1 MAEQVKERNEIA
13 EEYLWDLSSLFASDE
28 DWEKSYAEL
37 EADLA
42 KMSEY
47 NGKLGD
53 GAAVVADMYRTLYDL
68 GARLEAVHG
77 YSYQRR
83 TEDTRAAKAQNMSTK
98 ADALY
103 VRFMGAVSF
112 VDPELL
118 SLPEETLESYRK
130 SPELAPY
137 LHTFEDLLRQKPH
150 TLSKEEEAIVAAFG
164 DIRGAGG
171 DVADMLMDADMTFD
185 PIDNPEDS
193 SKPIEVTHANYIQL
207 QESTDRNIRKASFE
221 SLYRSYRKHINTFG
235 ATYLN
240 TLKESTLMTNLRHY
254 SSARAASLAAYN
266 IPESVYDSL
275 VETVHAYL
283 PQMYRYLRLR
293 KKLLGLDDLHYYDI
307 YTPITPDYN
316 VSYTYDEA
324 KELLLSSVAPLGEH
338 YVETVRK
345 GLATR
350 WVDVFPNA
358 GKRSG
363 AYSIGSCKTTPHIS
377 MNFTGTLDSVS
388 TLCHEMG
395 HSMHTYLTHEN
406 QPPQYDDYSLFIAEV
421 ASTVN
426 ENLLAENLLSKTTDR
441 TARLFLINNLLDGF
455 RGTVFR
461 QTMFAE
467 FEQIA
472 HQRAQNGESTSP
484 EDLCNIYRDLIK
496 LYFGDEIVIDD
507 EVQYEWARIPH
518 FYRPF
523 YVYQYATGFSSAVAL
538 SEGIL
543 HEGEPAVKRYL
554 EFLSLG
560 NSVYP
565 LEALAHGGV
574 DLSTPA
580 PVAKAL
586 DKFAKLLD
594 EAEAL
599 VG

>member
-1 MAEQVKERNEIA
+1 MAEQVKERNEI
-13 EEYLWDLSSLFASDE
+13 EQEYLWDLTSLFSD
-28 DWEKSYAEL
+28 DDAWEAECSKLDSDLSQL
-37 EADLA
+37 EAFRGTFGEGVEKVVEA
-42 KMSEY
+42 YRVMYE
-47 NGKLGD
+47 LG
-53 GAAVVADMYRTLYDL
+53 V
-68 GARLEAVHG
+68 RLEAMHG
-77 YSYQRR
+77 YAFQRR
-83 TEDTRAAKAQNMSTK
+83 TEDARDAKAQNMVTK
-98 ADALY
+98 ADSVY
-103 VRFMGAVSF
+103 VHFMGAVSYF
-112 VDPELL
+112 DPEVL
-118 SLPEETLESYRK
+118 SLPDDVLEAYRQA
-130 SPELAPY
+130 PEMKPY
-137 LHTFEDLLRQKPH
+137 LHAFEDLLRQKAH
-150 TLSKEEEAIVAAFG
+150 TLTAAEEAVIAAFG

-185 PIDNPEDS
+185 SIPNPEDPE
-193 SKPIEVTHANYIQL
+193 KPIEVTHANYIHL
-207 QESTDRNIRKASFE
+207 QESGNRDVRKASFE

-254 SSARAASLAAYN
+254 PSARAASLAAYN
-266 IPESVYDSL
+266 IPEAVYDSL

-293 KKLLGLDDLHYYDI
+293 KKLLGLDELHYYDI

-345 GLATR
+345 GLASR

-472 HQRAQNGESTSP
+472 HQRVQNGESATP
-484 EDLCNIYRDLIK
+484 EDLCGIYRDLVK

-543 HEGEPAVKRYL
+543 RDGEPAVKRYL

-574 DLSTPA
+574 DLSTPE
-580 PVAKAL
+580 PVARAL
-586 DKFAKLLD
+586 DKFARLLD

-599 VG
+599 VD

>member
-1 MAEQVKERNEIA
+1 MAEQMKERSEI
-13 EEYLWDLSSLFASDE
+13 EEQYLWDLTSLFAD
-28 DWEKSYAEL
+28 DDAWEKAYAQL
-37 EADLA
+37 DADLA
-42 KMSEY
+42 QIGQFR
-47 NGKLGD
+47 GKLGE
-53 GAAVVADMYRTLYDL
+53 GVTVVVEAYRVMYDL
-68 GARLEAVHG
+68 GARLEAAHG
-77 YSYQRR
+77 YAYQRQ
-83 TEDTRAAKAQNMSTK
+83 TENTRDTKAQSMMAKADS
-98 ADALY
+98 LY
-103 VRFMGAVSF
+103 VRFMGAISF
-112 VDPELL
+112 FDPEIL
-118 SLPEETLESYRK
+118 SLSDDVLENYRTAPEMK
-130 SPELAPY
+130 PY
-137 LHTFEDLLRQKPH
+137 LHTFEDLLRQKAH
-150 TLSKEEEAIVAAFG
+150 TLTAAEEAVVAAFG

-171 DVADMLMDADMTFD
+171 DVAEMLMDADMTFD
-185 PIDNPEDS
+185 SIDNPEDP

-207 QESTDRNIRKASFE
+207 QESTDRNIRKASFQ
-221 SLYRSYRKHINTFG
+221 SLYRSYRKLINTFG

-240 TLKESTLMTNLRHY
+240 MLKESTLMTNLRHY
-254 SSARAASLAAYN
+254 SSARAASLASYN

-293 KKLLGLDDLHYYDI
+293 KKLLGLDELHYYDI

-345 GLATR
+345 GLASR

-426 ENLLAENLLSKTTDR
+426 ENLLAENLLSKTTDP

-472 HQRAQNGESTSP
+472 HQRVQNGESATP
-484 EDLCNIYRDLIK
+484 EDLCGIYRDLVK